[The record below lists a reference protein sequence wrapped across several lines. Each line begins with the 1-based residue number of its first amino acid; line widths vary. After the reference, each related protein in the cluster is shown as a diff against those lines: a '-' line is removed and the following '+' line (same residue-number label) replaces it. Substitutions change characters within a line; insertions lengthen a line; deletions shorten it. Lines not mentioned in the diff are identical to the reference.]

1 MSDTYC
7 IKNDGNSSV
16 YPKGKRKNSKF
27 RNRKN
32 VKIALFLDLHIFVG
46 VFSSDRDRMYIWP
59 MF

>member
-1 MSDTYC
+1 MVIRQITL
-7 IKNDGNSSV
+7 KE
-16 YPKGKRKNSKF
+16 KGKTIFASNSKF